1 MPGLSKELSILKQL
15 RALTAEPGPPGES
28 LPKEQRD
35 AAFRAFDID
44 PRKTGAE
51 LKARMEK
58 MMARSRLEAGRQMR
72 LAAESTRDCNRQ
84 ELAKGGILRQ
94 RVDQLLKKLA
104 LNQPEIAAVYCRKF
118 EQATEADL
126 ESMREDLL
134 ILEQL
139 EQGGSHDAGCRT

>member
-15 RALTAEPGPPGES
+15 RALAAEAGPPGEA

-35 AAFRAFDID
+35 AAFRAFGLD
-44 PRKTGAE
+44 PRKTGAD
-51 LKARMEK
+51 LKSRMEK
-58 MMARSRLEAGRQMR
+58 MMAHSRLESARQAR
-72 LAAESTRDCNRQ
+72 LSIESARDSNRQ
-84 ELAKGGILRQ
+84 ELAKGGTLRQ

-118 EQATEADL
+118 EQATETDL

-134 ILEQL
+134 LLEQL
-139 EQGGSHDAGCRT
+139 EQGESHDPGRRA